1 MKDFLIFAIIILA
14 IAFVAITAGWIYAR
28 PKNWKNYI
36 LAPFVSAGI
45 LIAII
50 LPFIGGALF
59 SLLQYAKKY
68 K

>member
-1 MKDFLIFAIIILA
+1 MRDFLILFAIIAGIAWIA
-14 IAFVAITAGWIYAR
+14 IAAGWIYAR
-28 PKNWKNYI
+28 PKNWKNYV

-50 LPFIGGALF
+50 LPFIGGALLA
-59 SLLQYAKKY
+59 LLQYAKKY

>member
-1 MKDFLIFAIIILA
+1 MKDFLTLAIIILVIAWLA
-14 IAFVAITAGWIYAR
+14 IAAGWIYAR

-45 LIAII
+45 LAAII
-50 LPFIGGALF
+50 LPFIGGALLA
-59 SLLQYAKKY
+59 LLNYSKSY

>member
-1 MKDFLIFAIIILA
+1 MRDFFILAIIILA
-14 IAFVAITAGWIYAR
+14 IAWLAIAGGWIYAR

-50 LPFIGGALF
+50 LPFIGGALLA
-59 SLLQYAKKY
+59 LLRYSKSY

>member
-1 MKDFLIFAIIILA
+1 MKDFLILFAIIAGIAWLA
-14 IAFVAITAGWIYAR
+14 IAGGWIYAR
-28 PKNWKNYI
+28 PKNWKNYV

-45 LIAII
+45 LLAII
-50 LPFIGGALF
+50 LPFIGGALL

>member
-1 MKDFLIFAIIILA
+1 MKDFLTLAIIILA
-14 IAFVAITAGWIYAR
+14 IAWLAIAAGWIYAR

-45 LIAII
+45 LAAII
-50 LPFIGGALF
+50 LPFIGGALLA
-59 SLLQYAKKY
+59 LLNYSKSY